1 MYKKV
6 NIHEYGFINNNDI
19 EMIILSRAYTGGGA
33 RGAVPPPRPVN
44 WNSELSHFSN
54 LRLKNIKKIGLLFRI
69 IIKIYIIGVL

>member
-33 RGAVPPPRPVN
+33 RGAVPHPISVKVGGGRSPP
-44 WNSELSHFSN
+44 
-54 LRLKNIKKIGLLFRI
+54 
-69 IIKIYIIGVL
+69 